1 MLRFFFKRRRFPPS
15 NKHPRQKKKRRGW
28 KEEGTNRDKRGA
40 SQFSHGDN
48 RNNGFA
54 YHRIYPLRLYIAA
67 LRGGGAEEERCASSM
82 SCKHT

>member
-1 MLRFFFKRRRFPPS
+1 MAREGRE
-15 NKHPRQKKKRRGW
+15 G
-28 KEEGTNRDKRGA
+28 KEIRERTATTVERGA
-40 SQFSHGDN
+40 SQFNHGDN

-67 LRGGGAEEERCASSM
+67 LRGGGGATEEDCASSM